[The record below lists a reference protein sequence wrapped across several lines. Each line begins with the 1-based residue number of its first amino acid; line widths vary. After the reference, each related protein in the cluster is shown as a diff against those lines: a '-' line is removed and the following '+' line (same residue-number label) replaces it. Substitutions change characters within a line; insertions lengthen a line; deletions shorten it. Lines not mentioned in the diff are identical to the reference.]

1 MLYFMALAL
10 TLGLGVP
17 LAVLGA
23 ATGQGK
29 AAAAALDSM
38 ARQPEM
44 SGKLQTVM
52 ILSLAFIE
60 SLVIFALLVF
70 FLMNANLPDK
80 TEMMKAVTTAA
91 AVGPRWIAVTC
102 DASCSTRY
110 PTAPSSGDARSRP
123 STHSATAAMS

>member
-1 MLYFMALAL
+1 MLYFMALAFA
-10 TLGLGVP
+10 LGLGVP
-17 LAVLGA
+17 IAVLGA

-44 SGKLQTVM
+44 SGKIQTVM

-70 FLMNANLPDK
+70 FLLNSHIPD
-80 TEMMKAVTTAA
+80 TSAIIAA
-91 AVGPRWIAVTC
+91 IKDT
-102 DASCSTRY
+102 
-110 PTAPSSGDARSRP
+110 SGK
-123 STHSATAAMS
+123 